1 MSQAP
6 YKRLILAN
14 STFLKFD
21 LPYFIPP
28 IAQKRQPSLLQ
39 NLPFR
44 PQGIRGGVGVG
55 GGGAFFDLDLNLSL
69 VLNVLSLSA

>member
-28 IAQKRQPSLLQ
+28 WLYKNANPHFFKIFHSARKEL
-39 NLPFR
+39 
-44 PQGIRGGVGVG
+44 GVEWG
-55 GGGAFFDLDLNLSL
+55 
-69 VLNVLSLSA
+69 